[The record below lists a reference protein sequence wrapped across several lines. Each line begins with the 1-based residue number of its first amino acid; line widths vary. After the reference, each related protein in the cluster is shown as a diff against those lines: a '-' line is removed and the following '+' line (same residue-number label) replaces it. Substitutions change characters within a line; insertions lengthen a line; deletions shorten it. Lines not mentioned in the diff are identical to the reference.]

1 MLEFPKLGFSEIL
14 GEVRFFGEY
23 LRFRGDAVFD
33 RERTPRQSTSQGIL
47 NDNWR
52 PILLIPGFMAG
63 DSSLYPLG
71 ARLRSQGHR
80 VFYAGIWMNADCPA
94 KTLERL
100 RKRIHE
106 IGLQTGKKVA
116 VIGHS
121 LGGVYARE
129 LARMETDLVEQVF
142 LLGSPVKHALGN
154 TTPYLR
160 PLVAAMRFMHREC
173 MEGISESCKT
183 CGLDLRGS
191 APEVHE
197 TCIYTKTD
205 GIVEW
210 HSCME
215 EGPNVECI
223 EVDSSHCGI
232 PLNLKTWQAISERLS
247 GAAAEAHPMPALSSP
262 KRSHAVAPRTP
273 HRTRPSYLKL
283 TARKGHAA

>member
-1 MLEFPKLGFSEIL
+1 MLQFPKLGFSEIL

-23 LRFRGDAVFD
+23 LRFQGDAVSD
-33 RERTPRQSTSQGIL
+33 GARSPAE
-47 NDNWR
+47 NWR
-52 PILLIPGFMAG
+52 PVLLIPGFMAG
-63 DSSLYPLG
+63 DASLYPLG

-106 IGLQTGKKVA
+106 ISLQTGRKVA

-121 LGGVYARE
+121 LGGIYARE
-129 LARMETDLVEQVF
+129 LARLEPDLIERVF

-160 PLVAAMRFMHREC
+160 PLVAVMRFMHGRC
-173 MEGISESCKT
+173 MEDASAPCKT
-183 CGLDLRGS
+183 CGLDLPDR
-191 APEVHE
+191 APDVPE

-210 HSCME
+210 HSCID
-215 EGPNVECI
+215 EGPNVECV

-232 PLNLKTWQAISERLS
+232 PLNLKTWQEISSRLA
-247 GAAAEAHPMPALSSP
+247 GPVAEAHPIPTVAATE
-262 KRSHAVAPRTP
+262 RSRAVAPRTP
-273 HRTRPSYLKL
+273 HQTRPSYLKL
-283 TARKGHAA
+283 VAKRGHAA